1 MDCHCGSGAGGV
13 PCCFMSMARKPR
25 SPYAAPAADIE
36 QSRKSCH
43 GKQDSMRG
51 EEALSESGTRAG
63 CGVLR
68 SSKAVSRL
76 CGLPVACLCFD
87 SQWTQPWH
95 VSEQVSVR
103 GRCN

>member
-63 CGVLR
+63 VRRVTLKQSGV
-68 SSKAVSRL
+68 KALWLAS
-76 CGLPVACLCFD
+76 GMPVL
-87 SQWTQPWH
+87 
-95 VSEQVSVR
+95 
-103 GRCN
+103 